1 MPTHSARGR
10 QRSGSSAPCVEPLED
25 RILLSGTATPPYS
38 HPPGGQSA
46 HSYSPAT
53 SSSTRPGEGVTEE
66 ASRAPVT
73 APTYSPLAYVT
84 GLLASLPS
92 RDYYASHT
100 GCPVAPP
107 RAGPHREEAPSRPP
121 NETPVAAPA
130 NPGPSGPALVSV
142 AVSLLVAARVADRGE
157 QPAPEVADD
166 NQGGPPTAPAGQP
179 AQEDEEGPTTAPLVA
194 LAAPALDLGDW
205 DEAAR
210 QFLRSLEA
218 LGGDA
223 AGPEAFWV
231 RLGLWGLAAATTV
244 VVFELFRE
252 HLIKRRVEALEL
264 AMSRRFRE
272 YDLTAR

>member
-10 QRSGSSAPCVEPLED
+10 QRSGSLAPGVEPLED

-38 HPPGGQSA
+38 HPSGGQSA
-46 HSYSPAT
+46 HSYWPA
-53 SSSTRPGEGVTEE
+53 RPGEGVAGE
-66 ASRAPVT
+66 APQAPVA

-92 RDYYASHT
+92 REYYASHT

-107 RAGPHREEAPSRPP
+107 RASPHREEAPARPP
-121 NETPVAAPA
+121 NETQVAAPA
-130 NPGPSGPALVSV
+130 NPVSSGQALAAV
-142 AVSLLVAARVADRGE
+142 AVHLLVAARVADRGE
-157 QPAPEVADD
+157 QPTPEVADD
-166 NQGGPPTAPAGQP
+166 TQGAPSAAPAGQP
-179 AQEDEEGPTTAPLVA
+179 AEENEEVPTTAPLAA
-194 LAAPALDLGDW
+194 LEAPALDLGDW
-205 DEAAR
+205 NEAAL

-252 HLIKRRVEALEL
+252 HLIKRRVEALDL